1 MARVFITGSADGL
14 GHAAAKTLLDDGH
27 EVVAHVRNEDRLAA
41 VRASDHVELVLRRK
55 RGKLCQSF
63 DGRHFRRGSCGS
75 GRTFLAGKLG
85 KGRWAFRMPI
95 DLPRGRYVLTATARA
110 ANGRLAS
117 QSVRFRM
124 NAPVR
129 VTKPPPLVSEEEYEE
144 GAHP

>member
-1 MARVFITGSADGL
+1 VQILRPSPGVVRRRQLRRFGGRSA
-14 GHAAAKTLLDDGH
+14 HASGP
-27 EVVAHVRNEDRLAA
+27 
-41 VRASDHVELVLRRK
+41 VELTLRRK

-63 DGRHFRRGSCGS
+63 DGRHFRRGPCRS
-75 GRTFLAGKLG
+75 GRTFFAGTLG

-117 QSVRFRM
+117 QTVRFRA

-129 VTKPPPLVSEEEYEE
+129 HTKPPPLVSEEEYEE